1 MAIKASGGNPPQNS
15 LKFSEIEAEFGQ
27 NNSRSL
33 GDYRMNNLNIG
44 ALTEVSLSRDGCGI
58 NANSDI
64 PCLLYTSPSPR
75 DLSTSRM
82 PSSA

>member
-58 NANSDI
+58 NAVS
-64 PCLLYTSPSPR
+64 YTHLTLPTILR
-75 DLSTSRM
+75 V
-82 PSSA
+82 